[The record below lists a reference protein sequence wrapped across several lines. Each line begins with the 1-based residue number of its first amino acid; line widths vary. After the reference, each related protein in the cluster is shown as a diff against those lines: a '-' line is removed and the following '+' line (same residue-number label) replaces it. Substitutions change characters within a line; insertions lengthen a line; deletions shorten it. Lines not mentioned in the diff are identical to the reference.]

1 MVTEMFRLL
10 SDVPFEVFT
19 FLMKQLT
26 EIKVNPLTSTFYLNP
41 NFQAKRIILKI
52 VST

>member
-1 MVTEMFRLL
+1 MFWLL
-10 SDVPFEVFT
+10 SNVPFEVFT

-26 EIKVNPLTSTFYLNP
+26 EIKVNPLTSTFYFNL
-41 NFQAKRIILKI
+41 NFQAKRIILNM

>member
-1 MVTEMFRLL
+1 MITEMFWLL

-26 EIKVNPLTSTFYLNP
+26 EIKVNPLTSTFYSN
-41 NFQAKRIILKI
+41 RIFKQKEL
-52 VST
+52 S